1 MHIQAN
7 LASQSIFAGGWKN
20 EEMNLVELGH
30 GRQPSNEAIFKYP
43 D

>member
-20 EEMNLVELGH
+20 EEMNLVELGP
-30 GRQPSNEAIFKYP
+30 RATAI
-43 D
+43 